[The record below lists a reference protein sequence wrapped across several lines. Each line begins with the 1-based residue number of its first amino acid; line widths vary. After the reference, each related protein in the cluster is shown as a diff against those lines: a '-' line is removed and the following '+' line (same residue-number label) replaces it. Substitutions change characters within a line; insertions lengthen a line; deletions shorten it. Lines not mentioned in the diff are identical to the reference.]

1 MSNAPKHIGPDIN
14 PATSLPLIEDT
25 YVDVGGNAYGT
36 DWNTW
41 QPSYDPGPSYTPPA
55 FDPW

>member
-1 MSNAPKHIGPDIN
+1 MSNAHEHIGPDIN
-14 PATSLPLIEDT
+14 PATNLPLLEDT
-25 YVDVGGNAYGT
+25 WVDVSGNPYGT

-41 QPSYDPGPSYTPPA
+41 QLSYDPSPSYEPPA